1 MKPCESYSDDE
12 LSSIMDEIEKMS
24 DGALMYNGEAIETSS
39 LESLQHTLEIVAAE
53 LKRKKT
59 DSFIKSW

>member
-39 LESLQHTLEIVAAE
+39 LESLQHTIEIVAAE
-53 LKRKKT
+53 LKKNK
-59 DSFIKSW
+59 D

>member
-53 LKRKKT
+53 LKKKK
-59 DSFIKSW
+59 D

>member
-24 DGALMYNGEAIETSS
+24 YGALMYNGEAIETSS

-53 LKRKKT
+53 LKKKK
-59 DSFIKSW
+59 D